1 MRRADCCKCFVRSL
15 LVSAI
20 LMVASGTTVDAQP
33 ACRPA
38 GGEALNLRSYA
49 RRLVAGTD
57 SVLQATRVRY
67 KLPAMDPGLVVLVAD
82 SPTCTAAALAYARK
96 VTGDSSIVTTSRSVY
111 VARAGNRFIV
121 MDPADTT
128 SGEWN
133 TYVVFSCDWKP
144 LAIFS
149 A

>member
-1 MRRADCCKCFVRSL
+1 MCMQLSALVMLFAGA
-15 LVSAI
+15 VSAE
-20 LMVASGTTVDAQP
+20 AQP

-38 GGEALNLRSYA
+38 AGEALNLRSYA

-57 SVLQATRVRY
+57 SVLQANRVRY
-67 KLPAMDPGLVVLVAD
+67 GLAAMDPGLVVLVAD
-82 SPTCTAAALAYARK
+82 STTCNAAALAYARK

-111 VARAGNRFIV
+111 VAKAGDHFIV

-144 LAIFS
+144 LAVFS

>member
-1 MRRADCCKCFVRSL
+1 MHML
-15 LVSAI
+15 LVTFI
-20 LMVASGTTVDAQP
+20 LLVASTTAGEAQS

-38 GGEALNLRSYA
+38 VGEALNLQSYV

-57 SVLQATRVRY
+57 SLMQTTRVRY
-67 KLPAMDPGLVVLVAD
+67 GLPAMDSGLVVLVSD
-82 SPTCTAAALAYARK
+82 STTCNAAALAYVREM
-96 VTGDSSIVTTSRSVY
+96 TGGASIVTTSRSAY
-111 VARAGNRFIV
+111 VARAGDRFIV

-144 LAIFS
+144 LAVFS